1 MGNNIFN
8 TLFKF
13 CYRTIAPLFY
23 ITLLLNTFLVLGA
36 ILFWKM
42 PAHFYIPFTSG
53 PIASF
58 VERLLVIIGL
68 VYAIFSDYED

>member
-8 TLFKF
+8 VVFKF
-13 CYRTIAPLFY
+13 CYRTIAPLLS

-42 PAHFYIPFTSG
+42 PAHPYIPFTTG

>member
-8 TLFKF
+8 VVFKF
-13 CYRTIAPLFY
+13 CYRTIAPLLS

-42 PAHFYIPFTSG
+42 PAHPYIPFTTG

-58 VERLLVIIGL
+58 VERLFFLFGL
-68 VYAIFSDYED
+68 IYAIFSDYED

>member
-8 TLFKF
+8 VVFKF

-23 ITLLLNTFLVLGA
+23 ITVLFNIFLVLGA

-42 PAHFYIPFTSG
+42 PAYPYIPFTTG

-58 VERLLVIIGL
+58 VERLFFLFGL
-68 VYAIFSDYED
+68 IYAIFSDYED

>member
-8 TLFKF
+8 VVFKF
-13 CYRTIAPLFY
+13 CYRTIAPLLC
-23 ITLLLNTFLVLGA
+23 ITVLFNIFLVLGA

-42 PAHFYIPFTSG
+42 PAHFYIPFTTG

>member
-13 CYRTIAPLFY
+13 CYRTIAPLFF
-23 ITLLLNTFLVLGA
+23 ISLLLNTFLVLGA

-42 PAHFYIPFTSG
+42 PAHFYIPFTTG

-58 VERLLVIIGL
+58 VERLFVLVGL